1 MHFSSKINNVEKI
14 GPKNCQTVIYK
25 NLIYAA
31 GLLEVQKILKAIYFE
46 KNSSQVIAHLQ

>member
-1 MHFSSKINNVEKI
+1 M
-14 GPKNCQTVIYK
+14 VIYK

-46 KNSSQVIAHLQ
+46 KIRLISLIYNNFKIAFVTNFGYSILS